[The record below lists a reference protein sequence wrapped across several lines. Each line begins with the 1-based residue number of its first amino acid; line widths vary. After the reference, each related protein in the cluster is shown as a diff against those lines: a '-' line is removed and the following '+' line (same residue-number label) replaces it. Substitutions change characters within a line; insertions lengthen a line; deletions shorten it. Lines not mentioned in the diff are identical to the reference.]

1 MTLEELEREYS
12 PLREQASAVRS
23 YLDAPKKKL
32 ELDSTEAQISA
43 PDFWSQPERSQ
54 KVMQER
60 KRLEEAI
67 ENSAR
72 VTSLTEDLDTLFEL
86 AREGEAVQPDIER
99 DIKTYAEVLEG
110 LETQMLLSGENDR
123 LPAIMTI
130 HPGAG
135 GTESQDWAEM
145 LMRMYLRWT
154 ERHGFGTVITDRLE
168 GEGAGIKSVTF
179 EVNGVNAYGL
189 LQSEIGVHRLV
200 RISPFDANARR
211 HTSFASVFVY
221 PQIDDEIKI
230 DIKEGD
236 LRIDTFRAGG
246 AGGQHVNM
254 TDSAVRITHF
264 PTGIV
269 VQCQN
274 ERSQH
279 KNRDSAM
286 KQLRAKMY
294 EFELEKKR
302 EESRKTEASKLE
314 INFGSQIRSYV
325 LAPYRMIKDHR
336 TKLSIGDVDRVLD
349 GAMDP
354 LMHSWLVWRKTGK
367 TAKDTGDE
375 LP

>member
-1 MTLEELEREYS
+1 
-12 PLREQASAVRS
+12 
-23 YLDAPKKKL
+23 
-32 ELDSTEAQISA
+32 
-43 PDFWSQPERSQ
+43 
-54 KVMQER
+54 MQER
-60 KRLEEAI
+60 KRLEQTLADDQRI
-67 ENSAR
+67 YAL
-72 VTSLTEDLDTLFEL
+72 TSDLDTLFEL
-86 AREGEAVQPDIER
+86 AREGENVDGEINRELKSFSDVIE
-99 DIKTYAEVLEG
+99 KV
-110 LETQMLLSGENDR
+110 ETAMLLSGENDAR
-123 LPAIMTI
+123 SAIVTI

-145 LMRMYLRWT
+145 LLRMYLRWA
-154 ERHGFGTVITDRLE
+154 ERQSMGTVVTDRLE

-179 EVNGVNAYGL
+179 EVNGENAYGL

-221 PQIDDEIKI
+221 PQVDDEIKI
-230 DIKEGD
+230 DIKLDD
-236 LRIDTFRAGG
+236 LRIDTFRSSG

-286 KQLRAKMY
+286 KQLRARLY

-302 EESRKTEASKLE
+302 EETRKTEATKLE

-336 TKLSIGDVDRVLD
+336 TKLAIGDVDRVLNGD
-349 GAMDP
+349 LDA
-354 LMHSWLVWRKTGK
+354 LIHAYLVFRKTGK
-367 TAKDTGDE
+367 TAGDAKDD
-375 LP
+375 LPE

>member
-1 MTLEELEREYS
+1 
-12 PLREQASAVRS
+12 
-23 YLDAPKKKL
+23 
-32 ELDSTEAQISA
+32 
-43 PDFWSQPERSQ
+43 
-54 KVMQER
+54 MQDR
-60 KRLEEAI
+60 KRLEEGIASDEHI
-67 ENSAR
+67 AR
-72 VTSLTEDLDTLFEL
+72 ATEDLDTLFEL
-86 AREGEAVQPDIER
+86 GREGEPVEADIER
-99 DIKTYAEVLEG
+99 DLNSYDEILNR
-110 LETQMLLSGENDR
+110 LETQMLLSGENDGR
-123 LPAIMTI
+123 HALMTI

-145 LMRMYLRWT
+145 LMRMYLRWA
-154 ERHGFGTVITDRLE
+154 ELNGMGILITDRQE

-179 EVNGVNAYGL
+179 EVNGPNAYGML
-189 LQSEIGVHRLV
+189 FSEIGVHRLV

-230 DIKEGD
+230 DIREGD

-279 KNRDSAM
+279 KNRDTAM

-302 EESRKTEASKLE
+302 EESRKTEDSKLQ

-336 TKLSIGDVDRVLD
+336 TKLSIGDIDKVLD
-349 GAMDP
+349 GDISELIHAF
-354 LMHSWLVWRKTGK
+354 LVFRKTGK
-367 TAKDTGDE
+367 TAGSDD
-375 LP
+375 LPE

>member
-1 MTLEELEREYS
+1 
-12 PLREQASAVRS
+12 
-23 YLDAPKKKL
+23 
-32 ELDSTEAQISA
+32 
-43 PDFWSQPERSQ
+43 
-54 KVMQER
+54 MQER
-60 KRLEEAI
+60 KRLEESI
-67 ENSAR
+67 GDDSR
-72 VTSLTEDLDTLFEL
+72 VRGMTEDLDTLFEL
-86 AREGEAVQPDIER
+86 AQEGERVEGDIER
-99 DIKTYAEVLEG
+99 EMKTYAETLER
-110 LETQMLLSGENDR
+110 LETGMLLSGDNDR
-123 LPAIMTI
+123 RSAIMTI

-145 LMRMYLRWT
+145 LLRMYLRWA
-154 ERHGFGTVITDRLE
+154 ERHDFGTVITDRLE

-179 EVNGVNAYGL
+179 EINGENAYGL

-230 DIKEGD
+230 DIRQED
-236 LRIDTFRAGG
+236 LRIDTFRASG

-279 KNRDSAM
+279 KNRDSAF
-286 KQLRAKMY
+286 KQLRARMY

-302 EESRKTEASKLE
+302 EETRKTEDAKLD
-314 INFGSQIRSYV
+314 INFGSQIRNYV
-325 LAPYRMIKDHR
+325 LAPYRLAKDLR
-336 TKLSIGDVDRVLD
+336 SKLSLGDVDRVLEGD
-349 GAMDP
+349 LDP
-354 LMHSWLVWRKTGK
+354 MIHAFLVWRKTGK
-367 TAKDTGDE
+367 IAGDDKDE
-375 LP
+375 MPE